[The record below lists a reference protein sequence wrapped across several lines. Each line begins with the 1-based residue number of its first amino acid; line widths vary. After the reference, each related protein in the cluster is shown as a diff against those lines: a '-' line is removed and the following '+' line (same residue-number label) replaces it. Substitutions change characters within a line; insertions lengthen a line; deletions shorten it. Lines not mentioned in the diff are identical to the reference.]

1 MEILK
6 SKKRVFALSG
16 LLFLALG
23 ILMCIWP
30 VGVTGVLCVLAGIA
44 LLGVGGWKVW
54 KYFKQKKCNL
64 SERLDFA
71 AAALQAMLGL
81 VMIVKTKEI
90 SVLVPPILGVMV
102 LVNCVFQI
110 QTALEL
116 KAKKSKGWWYY
127 LSAAGACAL
136 IALVMMFDPFGNYRM
151 VSVFMGVAFIV
162 DGMTDIWTAL
172 YLKGWLE
179 RTKLM

>member
-6 SKKRVFALSG
+6 GKKRVFAISG
-16 LLFLALG
+16 LIFLVLG
-23 ILMCIWP
+23 VLMCIWP
-30 VGVTGVLCVLAGIA
+30 VGVTGVMCVLAGIA
-44 LLGVGGWKVW
+44 LLASGGWKVW
-54 KYFKQKKCNL
+54 GYFKKKKYAL
-64 SERLDFA
+64 PERLDFA

-116 KAKKSKGWWYY
+116 KAKNSKGWWYY
-127 LSAAGACAL
+127 LAAASVCAL
-136 IALVMMFDPFGNYRM
+136 IALVMMFDPFGNYRL
-151 VSVFMGVAFIV
+151 VSIFMGIAFIA
-162 DGMTDIWTAL
+162 DGLTDIWTAL